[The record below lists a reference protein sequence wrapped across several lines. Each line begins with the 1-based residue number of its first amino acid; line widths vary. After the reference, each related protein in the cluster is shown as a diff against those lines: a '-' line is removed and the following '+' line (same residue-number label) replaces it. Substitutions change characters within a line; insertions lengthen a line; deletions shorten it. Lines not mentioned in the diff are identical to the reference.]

1 MLPNGGG
8 ESQRQNASD
17 STAATAGMGCCN
29 GKAITERVAD
39 AYQRKAQAAASL
51 KDDFA
56 EYNLARRAKGLAL
69 DDSIMANKETL
80 MKQSAAENRAA
91 RAAGI
96 DPLMV
101 QGDGG
106 LKEKARFLNHADD
119 C

>member
-1 MLPNGGG
+1 MVCTRPRGAA
-8 ESQRQNASD
+8 ESGLRASR
-17 STAATAGMGCCN
+17 SSACRAVELQALAM
-29 GKAITERVAD
+29 AD
-39 AYQRKAQAAASL
+39 DGYHGHYHL
-51 KDDFA
+51 TD
-56 EYNLARRAKGLAL
+56 
-69 DDSIMANKETL
+69 KETL